1 MLDIQPLWASAL
13 LIFLAV
19 LAVSPKDG
27 RAEEAAA
34 GEPQYT
40 WDLAEFYASKSAW
53 TTEVARLRS
62 EVDYLAPYAGKL
74 GDDASTLLSALDANS
89 AYRRE
94 LARLWTYASNMR
106 NTNLGAPEGQ

>member
-13 LIFLAV
+13 LILLAV

-34 GEPQYT
+34 GETQYT

-53 TTEVARLRS
+53 TTEVARLR
-62 EVDYLAPYAGKL
+62 VC
-74 GDDASTLLSALDANS
+74 STRVVQKTRKTRSALSGRVCDFCV
-89 AYRRE
+89 
-94 LARLWTYASNMR
+94 
-106 NTNLGAPEGQ
+106 